1 MMMIKKIRIV
11 IQDFVEIIRY
21 CRQLDIEMSNF
32 LDLSKD
38 KKILENPKSKKI
50 FVKRYTQNIKKPKV
64 KEKNIFSSLNCKKEK
79 LGI

>member
-38 KKILENPKSKKI
+38 KK
-50 FVKRYTQNIKKPKV
+50 NIRKPKV
-64 KEKNIFSSLNCKKEK
+64 KENIC
-79 LGI
+79 